1 MTKTRL
7 PKKRT
12 VSKSSL
18 RKASTSQYWSEL
30 SKAKKIMNEQVDIF
44 IKQTNIRIDVPDESA
59 EAETSVSTIFT
70 SKGKIIIN

>member
-1 MTKTRL
+1 MTRTKL

-12 VSKSSL
+12 ISKSSL

-30 SKAKKIMNEQVDIF
+30 SKKRRIMDEQVEIF
-44 IKQTNIRIDVPDESA
+44 IKQTNIRIVVPDEST
-59 EAETSVSTIFT
+59 ETETSVSTIFT